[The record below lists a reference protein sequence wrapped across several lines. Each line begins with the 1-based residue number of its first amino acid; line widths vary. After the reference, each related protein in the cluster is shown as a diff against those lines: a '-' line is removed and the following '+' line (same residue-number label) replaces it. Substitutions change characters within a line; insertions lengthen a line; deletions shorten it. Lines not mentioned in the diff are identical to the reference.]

1 MASTER
7 DRFDERPP
15 ADEGAAKRARP
26 SGAQDVGERML
37 EAMGGALG
45 KGLGKYGQG
54 PSTAP
59 AATSN
64 YGTVGLG
71 FHVPGLSDAS
81 LAGPLRPD
89 EHAPLPRPQ
98 WLAAP
103 AAPPPD
109 VARLEGW
116 AYEAPRRDSME
127 GETHFVDPA
136 KLSGMLQSKSA
147 LDLINTQS
155 PEFTSARQRANPY
168 EGIDKEFFQN
178 RAALKMAAIDAAC
191 DYALTLPGAGAANAR
206 AIVARRL
213 RDEAAVVAEQQGAAP
228 DPAGRPPPP
237 ATRGGADSGVPVLY
251 FGDLAAGP
259 GGFSEYVLWRRGP
272 SAKGIGFTLR
282 GEGKDDFK
290 LDRFHYRALPEAL
303 HPYYGP
309 DGRGDLRSSASL
321 RALRDLV
328 HRQTEGAG
336 LHLVM
341 ADGGFDVRGK
351 ENMQEVE
358 NKRLL
363 LGQCIAALAT
373 LRRGG
378 AFVCKCFDLFTP
390 FSASLLYLLHCHFDY
405 FCIYKPPQSRPA
417 NSERY
422 LLCRGYRRGAQTEA
436 LVEHLL
442 PVGDRLEVLA
452 PGWNRKQ
459 KGRDV
464 ASLVPV
470 VAFAGTPFATY
481 LRQSNNQLAVAQTR
495 ALQRLVKFFHDRF
508 ASIANQSA
516 TRDECLALWGIP
528 SQVAKPHARPGA
540 NTFLAAEIERGDLLP
555 DRQAVVTPL
564 RLADLRLADGAC
576 KLRLFRDWV
585 VVEAATAA
593 PPSFL
598 MGADDYTSDQVRRG
612 IALHWRCGDDAQ
624 PWECVR
630 GLKLPRATLLL
641 AEVVGDTAHA
651 IDAAVLAGDDVRR
664 LSYAERRRRLA
675 HLVDVLDRD
684 DEIVRAEAGEAAA
697 GHVRLRLKPDWPL
710 RELASALKAEHGI
723 LLFPGHGGTGEA
735 PRRPLSFRNCLTN
748 YVRWERAAP
757 GEVSEAQLLQLAA
770 DCRAR
775 G

>member
-7 DRFDERPP
+7 E
-15 ADEGAAKRARP
+15 AKRARP
-26 SGAQDVGERML
+26 SGAQGVGERML

-45 KGLGKYGQG
+45 RGLGKYGQG
-54 PSTAP
+54 PSTALV
-59 AATSN
+59 ATSN

-71 FHVPGLSDAS
+71 FRVPGLADAP
-81 LAGPLRPD
+81 LAGPVRPD

-109 VARLEGW
+109 VATLQGW
-116 AYEAPRRDSME
+116 VHKATRRDSIE
-127 GETHFVDPA
+127 GETHFVDRA
-136 KLSGMLQSKSA
+136 KLSGMLESKSA
-147 LDLINTQS
+147 LDHINTRS
-155 PEFTSARQRANPY
+155 PEFRSARQRANPY
-168 EGIDKEFFQN
+168 EGIDREFFQN

-191 DYALTLPGAGAANAR
+191 DYALTLPGAGADNAR
-206 AIVARRL
+206 AIVERRL
-213 RDEAAVVAEQQGAAP
+213 RDEAAAVAEQQGAAP
-228 DPAGRPPPP
+228 DPAARPPPP

-251 FGDLAAGP
+251 FGDVAAGP

-282 GEGKDDFK
+282 GEDDFK

-309 DGRGDLRSSASL
+309 DGQGDLRSSASL

-328 HRQTEGAG
+328 HRQTEGVG

-341 ADGGFDVRGK
+341 ADGGSDVRGR

-390 FSASLLYLLHCHFDY
+390 FSASLLYLLHCHFDR

-422 LLCRGYRRGAQTEA
+422 LLCRGFRRGAQTEA

-442 PVGDRLEVLA
+442 RVGDDLRALA
-452 PGWNRKQ
+452 PGWKRKQ
-459 KGRDV
+459 KGEDV

-470 VAFAGTPFATY
+470 VALAGTPFAAY

-495 ALQRLVKFFHDRF
+495 ALQRLVEFVNDRF
-508 ASIANQSA
+508 GSIANQSA

-528 SQVAKPHARPGA
+528 SQVATAHARRGA
-540 NTFLAAEIERGDLLP
+540 DAFLAAEIERGDPLTL
-555 DRQAVVTPL
+555 RQAVAAPL

-576 KLRLFRDWV
+576 KLRAPRDWV

-598 MGADDYTSDQVRRG
+598 MGADDYASDEVRRG
-612 IALHWRCGDDAQ
+612 IALHWRYGDDGQ
-624 PWECVR
+624 SWECVR

-664 LSYAERRRRLA
+664 LPYAERRRRLA
-675 HLVDVLDRD
+675 HLVEVLDRD
-684 DEIVRAEAGEAAA
+684 DEIVRAEAGEAAV
-697 GHVRLRLKPDWPL
+697 GHVRLRLKPEWPMS
-710 RELASALKAEHGI
+710 ELASALKAEHGI

-748 YVRWERAAP
+748 YVRWEPAAP
-757 GEVSEAQLLQLAA
+757 GEVSEAQLLQLAV

-775 G
+775 E